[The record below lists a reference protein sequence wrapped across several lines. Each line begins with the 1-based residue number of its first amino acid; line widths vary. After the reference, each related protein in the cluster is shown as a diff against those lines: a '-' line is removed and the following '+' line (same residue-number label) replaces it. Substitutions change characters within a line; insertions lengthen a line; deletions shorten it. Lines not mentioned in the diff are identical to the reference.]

1 MGVILKPTKRAKERI
16 LIYGGGGT
24 GKTYDALTV
33 AHRTLGSGQTLWVLD
48 TDNSVTT
55 LLEEIDTFAGLG
67 IAFDGHNVGGSRV
80 QWEHDDTFPVEDGG
94 KVCIYHATTWDEACA
109 GLAEIVDQAGPQDWV
124 LIDSV
129 SQLWTWVQE
138 WFVKKTHG
146 EDMAEWLVD
155 WRIEQLKDGK
165 AGNQEAQA
173 LLADGAWTFI
183 NAQWKKHVTELCL
196 NPPCHLFI
204 TAEAKT
210 LRSDGKDQKAV
221 RVMYDAIGAK
231 PEGQWALGHKMKTV
245 LFKDKTRGANP
256 VRRTTTVKDW
266 GREDRMLDEDE
277 IADFAMGY
285 LKNVAGWRLEKEG

>member
-16 LIYGGGGT
+16 LVYGGGGT

-67 IAFDGHNVGGSRV
+67 IAFDGHWDGRG
-80 QWEHDDTFPVEDGG
+80 WEHDDTFPAEEDG
-94 KVCIYHATTWDEACA
+94 KVCIYHATTWDQACKA
-109 GLAEIVDQAGPQDWV
+109 VEDIDANAGPQDWV

-204 TAEAKT
+204 TAEAKA